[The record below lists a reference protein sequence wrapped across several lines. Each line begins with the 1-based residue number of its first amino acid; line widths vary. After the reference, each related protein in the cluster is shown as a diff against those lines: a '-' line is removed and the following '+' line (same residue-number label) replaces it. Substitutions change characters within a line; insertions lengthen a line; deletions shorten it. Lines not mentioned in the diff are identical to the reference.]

1 MLYTSSG
8 VWLAASTRGDG
19 WLPISPASRD
29 TRPPSSST
37 LTASGS
43 GPAEAAMLVSEPSE
57 SIDRSVQLP
66 MKMPPT
72 WWLSTTA
79 RASSAPVTPTI
90 SSCASLSR
98 VDMPASSACTLAAC
112 RRGAAAGA
120 GAAVAAI
127 VDAVAEEDGAAGCSA
142 AGEQASSRPDIAAS
156 KHSRDKA
163 MGPDTSRS

>member
-43 GPAEAAMLVSEPSE
+43 GPADAAMSVSDPSE
-57 SIDRSVQLP
+57 SIDKSVQLP

-79 RASSAPVTPTI
+79 LASAAPVTPTM

-98 VDMPASSACTLAAC
+98 VDMPASSAVA
-112 RRGAAAGA
+112 RRRMRARR
-120 GAAVAAI
+120 
-127 VDAVAEEDGAAGCSA
+127 DR
-142 AGEQASSRPDIAAS
+142 RPGQRRPSWA
-156 KHSRDKA
+156 
-163 MGPDTSRS
+163 P